1 MKQIITNLSKRKFLL
16 LLSAVLVAFCCM
28 VFFWFGGGKVARRGK
43 DVVAGGLNKELP
55 RAIID
60 GKQLLNKKL
69 QYEQA
74 ARDSLRKAQFQ
85 RQDPYRRDTSVKL
98 ESALGG
104 RDAMKDPRAEQL
116 LRQLD
121 QLKASLHRPQAE
133 DEGHARTL
141 PAFRS
146 GVRSPYQGFHAFG
159 GQDDTTGD
167 AKVGQLNA
175 MLDKVIRIQHP
186 EEGHSTASASRPT
199 DEVLPADSSVNTIAA
214 VMTEDQTLT
223 AGATI
228 ALRITDSIRV
238 NGRALPTGQL
248 VYGVVTINNDRMLI
262 HIGSLRDERSLFTT
276 DLQVYDM
283 DGIEGVHIPGVLSR
297 DVAKQSADQG
307 VNSMNVLS
315 VDPSLGAQAA
325 NAGIQTAKTFI
336 GRKVKQVRVSVRA
349 GYQVLLRNAH
359 PKATTHG
366 LLLSGVKPLVE
377 APPPTFAPEGA
388 VLTRA
393 RSEGVELA
401 LQGIALDSGRLWFR
415 LEWSNHSP
423 IGYTAAYTRWYIRD
437 RKQFKRTAMQELPLE
452 PFSGTAPPT
461 VISDSSQFTWTGFNP
476 FTIAKDKELVL
487 EAGEKG
493 GGRMLELVIKHKQ
506 LLNARNYGKET
517 RKDTDTTGDR
527 AL

>member
-1 MKQIITNLSKRKFLL
+1 MLVLL
-16 LLSAVLVAFCCM
+16 PAVVVPFCCM
-28 VFFWFGGGKVARRGK
+28 VFFFLGGGRGARQRT
-43 DVVAGGLNKELP
+43 AAIGLNTELP

-85 RQDPYRRDTSVKL
+85 RQDPYRRDTSAKSEGV
-98 ESALGG
+98 LGG
-104 RDAMKDPRAEQL
+104 RDVMKDPKADQL

-121 QLKASLHRPQAE
+121 QLKASLHQPQPRE
-133 DEGHARTL
+133 L
-141 PAFRS
+141 PM
-146 GVRSPYQGFHAFG
+146 RSPYEGLHVPG
-159 GQDDTTGD
+159 RPDDTAGD
-167 AKVGQLNA
+167 SKIGQLNA
-175 MLDKVIRIQHP
+175 MLDRVIRIQHP
-186 EEGHSTASASRPT
+186 EEGRSAASASRPT

-214 VMTEDQTLT
+214 VITEDQTLT

-238 NGRALPTGQL
+238 NGRMLPAGQL

-262 HIGSLRDERSLFTT
+262 HIGSLRDDRSLFTT

-325 NAGIQTAKTFI
+325 NVGLQTAKTFI

-349 GYQVLLRNAH
+349 GYQVLLRNTH
-359 PKATTHG
+359 PPVATHK
-366 LLLSGVKPLVE
+366 LLLSGVKSLISPT
-377 APPPTFAPEGA
+377 PPDFEPDGP
-388 VLTRA
+388 VVTRC
-393 RSEGVELA
+393 RNERVELA
-401 LQGIALDSGRLWFR
+401 LRGIGLDSGRLWFR
-415 LEWSNHSP
+415 LEWINHSP
-423 IGYTAAYTRWYIRD
+423 IAYTPAYTRWYIRD

-452 PFSGTAPPT
+452 PFGGTAPPT
-461 VISDSSQFTWTGFNP
+461 VAGDSTRFTWAGFTP

-487 EAGEKG
+487 EAGEKS
-493 GGRMLELVIKHKQ
+493 GGRVLELVIKYNK
-506 LLNARNYGKET
+506 LLNATTYVGKEREGT
-517 RKDTDTTGDR
+517 SPAGDR
-527 AL
+527 PL

>member
-28 VFFWFGGGKVARRGK
+28 VFFWLGGGKVARRGK
-43 DVVAGGLNKELP
+43 DAVASGLNKELP
-55 RAIID
+55 RAIIE

-98 ESALGG
+98 SGAIGG
-104 RDAMKDPRAEQL
+104 KDVMKDPRADQL

-121 QLKASLHRPQAE
+121 ELKASLRRPRATE
-133 DEGHARTL
+133 EPMRTL
-141 PAFRS
+141 PAFRP
-146 GVRSPYQGFHAFG
+146 GMRSPYEGLHVPRK
-159 GQDDTTGD
+159 QDDTAGD
-167 AKVGQLNA
+167 SKVGQLNS

-199 DEVLPADSSVNTIAA
+199 DEVLPADTSVNTIAA
-214 VMTEDQTLT
+214 VITEDQTLT

-238 NGRALPTGQL
+238 NGRALPAGQL

-283 DGIEGVHIPGVLSR
+283 DGIEGVHIPGVMSR

-325 NAGIQTAKTFI
+325 NVGIQTAKTFI

-349 GYQVLLRNAH
+349 GYQVLLRNTH

-366 LLLSGVKPLVE
+366 LLLSGVKPLVVA
-377 APPPTFAPEGA
+377 APPAFAPEGA
-388 VLTRA
+388 VLTRS

-401 LQGIALDSGRLWFR
+401 LQGIVLDSGRLWFR
-415 LEWSNHSP
+415 LQWINHSS
-423 IGYTAAYTRWYIRD
+423 IVYTPAYTRWYIRD

-452 PFSGTAPPT
+452 PFGGTTPPT
-461 VISDSSQFTWTGFNP
+461 VTGDSTRFTWAAFNP

-493 GGRMLELVIKHKQ
+493 GGRVLELVIKYKQ